1 MSPLREGILAPRGG
15 EDVNCEDFKS
25 MTANIL
31 VIGSGGREHSL
42 AWALAGSPGVQVVW
56 VAPGN
61 GGMVSAA
68 TEGSAAIAVASVA
81 ADDRT
86 GILRLCQNK
95 AITLVVIGPEAP
107 LAAGLADHLRAHGLA
122 VFGPGADGAKLE
134 ASKAWAKQLMT
145 QAGVPTAPS
154 WLVTSRTEALDLL
167 HRLGRPL
174 VVKADGLAAG
184 KGVTVAVTM
193 AEAEAA
199 VDRAFAGAFGRAGE
213 QLVLEERLEG
223 PEVSVLALCDGQDLV
238 LLPPAQD
245 HKRIGEGDTGPN
257 TGGMGAYA
265 PVPFLDQQDLE
276 HMRST
281 VFLPVLATLQ
291 DRGIDY
297 RGVIYAGM
305 MLTATGP
312 TVIEFNCRFGDPEC
326 QCLLPLLDG
335 NLAAVLQA
343 CALGQLAE
351 APALSIRR
359 SAASAC
365 VVAAAE
371 GYPGPVRHG
380 DPITDTGSDNSRSM
394 VFYAGVKRAETGQLQ
409 TAGGRVLAS
418 VGLGDD
424 MDQAF
429 EQAYNRLGRID
440 YAGKTVRSDIGYQV
454 RRRQEALQ

>member
-1 MSPLREGILAPRGG
+1 MP
-15 EDVNCEDFKS
+15 
-25 MTANIL
+25 ANIL

-42 AWALAGSPGVQVVW
+42 AWALARSPGVQAVW

-61 GGMVSAA
+61 GGMVGPA
-68 TEGSAAIAVASVA
+68 TEGSAAVAVAPVA
-81 ADDRT
+81 ADDGA
-86 GILRLCQNK
+86 GIIRLCRDK
-95 AITLVVIGPEAP
+95 AVTLVVIGPEAP
-107 LAAGLADHLRAHGLA
+107 LAAGLADDLRSHGLT
-122 VFGPGADGAKLE
+122 VFGPGADGARLE
-134 ASKAWAKQLMT
+134 ASKTWAKQLMI
-145 QAGVPTAPS
+145 QAGVPTAPG
-154 WLVTSRTEALDLL
+154 WLVTSRTEALEVL
-167 HRLGRPL
+167 HRLGRPP

-184 KGVTVAVTM
+184 KGVTVANTM

-213 QLVLEERLEG
+213 RLVLEERLEG
-223 PEVSVLALCDGQDLV
+223 PEVSVLALCDGRDLV

-265 PVPFLDQQDLE
+265 PVPFLAPQDLE

-281 VFLPVLATLQ
+281 VFLPVLAALQ
-291 DRGIDY
+291 ERGIDY
-297 RGVIYAGM
+297 RGVMYAGM

-326 QCLLPLLDG
+326 QCVLPLLEG

-351 APALSIRR
+351 APTLSTRG
-359 SAASAC
+359 STASAC

-371 GYPGPVRHG
+371 GYPGPVRRG
-380 DPITDTGSDNSRSM
+380 DLITDTGSASSGGM
-394 VFYAGVKRAETGQLQ
+394 VFYAGVGFTETGQLQ

-424 MDQAF
+424 FDQAF
-429 EQAYNRLGRID
+429 EQAYNRLGQIH
-440 YAGKTVRSDIGYQV
+440 YAGKTVRSDIGHQV
-454 RRRQEALQ
+454 RRR